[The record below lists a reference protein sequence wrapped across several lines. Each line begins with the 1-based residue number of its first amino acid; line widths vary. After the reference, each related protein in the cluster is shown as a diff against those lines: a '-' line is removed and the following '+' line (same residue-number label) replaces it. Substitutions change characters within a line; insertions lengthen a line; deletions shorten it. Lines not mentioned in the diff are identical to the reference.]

1 VIAIGKESNAV
12 AIRGELATVL
22 GHQAGIGEG
31 ASPATGPDV
40 RRLTGVAGLALV
52 LLALGQ
58 FPLYMQGDPSV
69 STYDG
74 AALGRELF
82 RIQNVVFTRILLD
95 IGLYIAAMIFAAGL
109 SQLIKRARP
118 GYEWLGSLVFGSMAV
133 WIGVTLVANGLEGAA
148 VLDTLGGRADPSV
161 IRALWEATLLIYN
174 GSIAFGT
181 TGLFLAAAGY
191 ATFAT
196 RVLPRWTG
204 WLACVGA
211 ALCAVAVPAMYGGA
225 VDYTGLYNAGGWGPV
240 VIANFP
246 PALWFIAA
254 SVALLRTPRQNTA
267 VLQEPRANGTL
278 VRP

>member
-1 VIAIGKESNAV
+1 MELSAMAIS
-12 AIRGELATVL
+12 GELASVPDRQTT
-22 GHQAGIGEG
+22 IGEG
-31 ASPATGPDV
+31 ASPSSGPDV

-52 LLALGQ
+52 LLALSQ

-69 STYDG
+69 SAYDG

-82 RIQNVVFTRILLD
+82 GIRNVVFTRILLD

-109 SQLIKRARP
+109 SHLIKRARP

-133 WIGVTLVANGLEGAA
+133 WIGVTLVANSLEGAA
-148 VLDTLGGRADPSV
+148 VLDTLGGRADASA

-174 GSIAFGT
+174 GSIAFGI
-181 TGLFLAAAGY
+181 TGLFLGAAGY

-211 ALCAVAVPAMYGGA
+211 ALCALCVPAMYAGP
-225 VDYTGLYNAGGWGPV
+225 VDYTGFYNAGGWGPV

-254 SVALLRTPRQNTA
+254 SVALLRTPRQNTTA
-267 VLQEPRANGTL
+267 RQPQPTATGRL
-278 VRP
+278 VQP